1 MKLEQIHS
9 VYFLGIGGI
18 GMSALARW
26 FHANGYAVAGYD
38 KTATSLTE
46 TLTSE
51 GIDIHYEDNVQLIP
65 EKIKCRE
72 GALVIYTPAIPQSLI
87 EYQFFVEKGFEL
99 YKRSQVLGM
108 LTASKYTIAVAG
120 THGKTTTSS
129 MVAHALKSAGIDC
142 TAFIGGIMT
151 NYNSNLII
159 GTSNEVMVVEADEF
173 DRSFL
178 TLHPDIAIITATDA
192 DHLDIYGSKEH
203 LKDSFN
209 AFIKNIKANGQLFVE
224 EKAADDLE
232 LNPNGNI
239 QVNTYGLDRGD
250 IVGHDLNIVDSIFK
264 FNYYSE
270 ERKVKGFAL
279 TMPGYHNVSN
289 AIAAISSVQSW
300 LSDDQL
306 ISGINSYLGVKRRF
320 EYIIRSEKL
329 IFVDDYAHH
338 PEEIKALLEST
349 QALWPDKKIT
359 AIFQP
364 HLYTRTRD
372 FSDGFAESL
381 STADNV
387 ILLDIYPAR
396 EKPIPGVTS
405 ETIRKKM
412 NAHDVK
418 LYVKEDVLDYF
429 DHHTPEVL
437 LTIGAGDIDTLVSP
451 IKQKLTA

>member
-1 MKLEQIHS
+1 MKLEHIHS

-38 KTATSLTE
+38 KTATSLTD

-51 GIDIHYEDNVQLIP
+51 GMDIHYEDNVRRIP
-65 EKIKCRE
+65 QKVKHPE
-72 GALVIYTPAIPQSLI
+72 GVLVIYTPAIPQSLE
-87 EYQFFVEKGFEL
+87 EYQFFVREGFEL
-99 YKRSQVLGM
+99 YKRSEVLGM

-129 MVAHALKSAGIDC
+129 MIAHVLKSAGIDC
-142 TAFIGGIMT
+142 SAFVGGIMT
-151 NYNSNLII
+151 NYDSNLLI
-159 GTSNEVMVVEADEF
+159 GIHHEVMIVEADEF

-178 TLHPDIAIITATDA
+178 TLHPDVAIITATDA
-192 DHLDIYGSKEH
+192 DHLDIYGSRED

-209 AFIKNIKANGQLFVE
+209 AFIKNIKAKGELFVE
-224 EKAADDLE
+224 ERAAKNLA
-232 LNPNGNI
+232 LNPNDNI
-239 QVNTYGLDRGD
+239 RVTTYGLDRGD
-250 IVGHDLNIVDSIFK
+250 IVSSDLDIVDSIFR
-264 FNYYSE
+264 FNYSSE
-270 ERKVKGFAL
+270 DRKIKDFAL

-289 AIAAISSVQSW
+289 AIAAISSVKSL
-300 LSDDQL
+300 LSDEQL
-306 ISGINSYLGVKRRF
+306 VSGINSYRGVKRRF
-320 EYIIRSEKL
+320 EYIVRSEKL
-329 IFVDDYAHH
+329 IFIDDYAHH
-338 PEEIKALLEST
+338 PEEIRALLESVK
-349 QALWPDKKIT
+349 ALWPHKAIT

-372 FSDGFAESL
+372 FSEGFAESL
-381 STADNV
+381 SMADKV

-405 ETIRKKM
+405 ETIREKM
-412 NAHDVK
+412 NAHDVEMYIK
-418 LYVKEDVLDYF
+418 NDVLDYF

-451 IKQKLTA
+451 IKQKLTL